1 MAAQLAPY
9 KMDVAVYNIHRLFVC
24 SGLAEAFRLVLS
36 VILRPVLVY
45 QPVHMRMATGHRPEY
60 RSGGQAVRLRAVKNI
75 GHPHDAVKMLPLGG
89 NLAQNGLFVVDNA
102 MSVGIAAGTHGGM
115 AGIGYGRID
124 GPVAPDD
131 SRLLPDGAEGRKLPE
146 GAQVLIHHRILT
158 DNHGKFC
165 FLHY

>member
-1 MAAQLAPY
+1 MAAQPAPD
-9 KMDVAVYNIHRLFVC
+9 KMNVAIYNFHRLFIC
-24 SGLAEAFRLVLS
+24 TGLAEAFRLVLS

-89 NLAQNGLFVVDNA
+89 NLAQNGLFVVDNS
-102 MSVGIAAGTHGGM
+102 MPVRITTGTHGGM
-115 AGIGYGRID
+115 AWIGDGGIN
-124 GPVAPDD
+124 GPVAPYYR
-131 SRLLPDGAEGRKLPE
+131 RLFPNGSKGGELPE
-146 GAQVLIHHRILT
+146 GGQVFIHHRILT